1 MYQGDGERERLLY
14 TLFMLA
20 VEDEPFNLEGLIT
33 TDELRFTLLFVFSFF
48 LIMSFMMLVQINH
61 TVTDF
66 FRGGRGKKVLLCCGI
81 CQTPLEFQSFFL
93 YMKYLCAHE

>member
-61 TVTDF
+61 TVTEF
-66 FRGGRGKKVLLCCGI
+66 FSGGGGRRYYCAVAFARHHWNSN
-81 CQTPLEFQSFFL
+81 PFFV
-93 YMKYLCAHE
+93 HEIFMCT

>member
-1 MYQGDGERERLLY
+1 MERERLLY

-66 FRGGRGKKVLLCCGI
+66 FRGEGKKVLLCCGI